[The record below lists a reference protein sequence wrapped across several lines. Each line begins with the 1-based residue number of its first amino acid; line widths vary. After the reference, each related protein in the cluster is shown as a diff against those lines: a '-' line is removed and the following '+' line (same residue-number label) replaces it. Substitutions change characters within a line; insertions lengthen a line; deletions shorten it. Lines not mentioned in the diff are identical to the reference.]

1 MERQTVGSK
10 KSEIEFRKKLAEQQI
25 EGKTHFRDEFSGD
38 RMREIL
44 SQRMEKTLSDISA
57 IKGSVAEFTPYIEI
71 GAERCQRSLVMENDL
86 GASGAAVDI
95 AFSML
100 KSCDHYRSVFKKSKN
115 PARICCDAHNLP
127 FLSGSVAFAFS
138 YEVLHHFP
146 DPSPIIKEM
155 HRVLSPGGYF
165 YFNEEP
171 YKKILHLNLY
181 KKKHMYSADALKTGA
196 VRKIF
201 DYFLAQP
208 TCNEVEC
215 GILENDDISLGVW
228 KSALSVF
235 DEKNVRLRSMKLVET
250 PLFGPSNIFK
260 RIFSQL
266 CGGEISGLC
275 RKSGSAHAQQKSI
288 YDVLACPS
296 CMEKGREEKLLKVES
311 AFKCGACGSTFN
323 TVEGVL
329 FLFTGKMLKEL
340 YPELP
345 LSAGGI

>member
-1 MERQTVGSK
+1 MERQTIGSK
-10 KSEIEFRKKLAEQQI
+10 KSEIEFRKKLAEQQV

-38 RMREIL
+38 KMQEIL
-44 SQRMEKTLSDISA
+44 YQRMEKTLSDISPLKDSG
-57 IKGSVAEFTPYIEI
+57 IEFTPYIEI

-95 AFSML
+95 SFSML
-100 KSCDHYRSVFKKSKN
+100 KSCDHYRSAFKKSKN

-127 FLSGSVAFAFS
+127 FLSGSLAFAFS

-146 DPSPIIKEM
+146 DPAPIIKEM

-201 DYFLAQP
+201 DYFFAQP

-215 GILENDDISLGVW
+215 GILENDDISVGDW
-228 KSALSVF
+228 KRALAPF
-235 DEKNVRLRSMKLVET
+235 DEKKVRLRSMKMLET
-250 PLFGPSNIFK
+250 PLFGPSNVLK
-260 RIFSQL
+260 RVLAQL
-266 CGGEISGLC
+266 LGGEISGVCVKTGVKPAKKVSL
-275 RKSGSAHAQQKSI
+275 
-288 YDVLACPS
+288 YDALACPS
-296 CMEKGREEKLLKVES
+296 CLENGREESLKKTEPGFRCGS
-311 AFKCGACGSTFN
+311 CGAEFKS
-323 TVEGVL
+323 VDGVL
-329 FLFTGKMLKEL
+329 FLFTDKMFKEL
-340 YPELP
+340 YPELH
-345 LSAGGI
+345 I